1 MQRYSLLLLVL
12 TLVCGCATGPRV
24 PEISGRCCSE
34 AVAQTAPAISD
45 YLVTAWPQTAHRQ
58 HVLPAMAAWTDQGGR
73 SGTFRDLRGQP
84 LALSFIYTRCTN
96 PNKCARVARA
106 MGALEA
112 EVQAAGLGER
122 VRLLLLTYD
131 PEHDTPNV
139 LSNYAQ
145 AQGVKADSALRLARM
160 DSVGT
165 RKLLDRLEAAVNF
178 NDSGVNIHGIQLFL
192 FDKQGRWV
200 RTYKTLLWDNA
211 AVLRDLQ
218 KLASEAP

>member
-1 MQRYSLLLLVL
+1 MKLCVAVICAVLLA
-12 TLVCGCATGPRV
+12 GCAIDRSLQADGRSSANCCATADEATEPSGYLASPWLEPRQ
-24 PEISGRCCSE
+24 RD
-34 AVAQTAPAISD
+34 Q
-45 YLVTAWPQTAHRQ
+45 
-58 HVLPAMAAWTDQGGR
+58 VLPLDLAWTDHGGDA
-73 SGTFRDLRGQP
+73 GTFRDLRGQP

-96 PNKCARVARA
+96 PNKCARVART

-112 EVQAAGLGER
+112 EVQAAGLGDR

-131 PEHDTPNV
+131 PEYDTPSV

-145 AQGVKADSALRLARM
+145 AQGVKADRALRLARM

-178 NDSGVNIHGIQLFL
+178 NASGVNIHGIQLFL

-218 KLASEAP
+218 RLAAEAP